1 MDAAGENFTR
11 ILSMTLGNM
20 INFRGDLS
28 TIVCSTLGA
37 SAEDRLSPD
46 PERLKMVK
54 WTMDT
59 FQELVAEKLKG
70 FEREFKELNMML
82 FPEVLERIAQYDR
95 VLSSRGGSMLL
106 CGSSGVGRRSCMLLL
121 AYMHLMEF
129 YSPKMTKN
137 YDMKAFRN
145 DLKEVLKR
153 AGVEGKPVML
163 FIEDYQILDPAYL
176 EYINSLLSGG

>member
-1 MDAAGENFTR
+1 
-11 ILSMTLGNM
+11 
-20 INFRGDLS
+20 
-28 TIVCSTLGA
+28 
-37 SAEDRLSPD
+37 
-46 PERLKMVK
+46 MVK

-82 FPEVLERIAQYDR
+82 FREVLERVAQYDR
-95 VLSSRGGSMLL
+95 VLSNRGGSLLL

-137 YDMKAFRN
+137 YDMKAFR
-145 DLKEVLKR
+145 
-153 AGVEGKPVML
+153 
-163 FIEDYQILDPAYL
+163 
-176 EYINSLLSGG
+176 

>member
-1 MDAAGENFTR
+1 MFKDRLVDTAGENFTR
-11 ILSMTLGNM
+11 LLTSTLGNM

-37 SAEDRLSPD
+37 SAEDRMSPD
-46 PERLKMVK
+46 PDRLKMVK
-54 WTMDT
+54 WTMET
-59 FQELVAEKLKG
+59 FQELAAEKLKG

-95 VLSSRGGSMLL
+95 VLSNRGGSLLL

-137 YDMKAFRN
+137 YDMKAFR
-145 DLKEVLKR
+145 
-153 AGVEGKPVML
+153 
-163 FIEDYQILDPAYL
+163 
-176 EYINSLLSGG
+176 